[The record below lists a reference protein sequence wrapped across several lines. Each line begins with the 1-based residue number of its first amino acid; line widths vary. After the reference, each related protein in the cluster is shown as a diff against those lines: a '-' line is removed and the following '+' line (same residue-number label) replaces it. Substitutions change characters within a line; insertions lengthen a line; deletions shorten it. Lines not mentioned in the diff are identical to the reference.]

1 MLVNQIHSLS
11 IFDLKLYQIYV
22 AAFSIGMGPV
32 PWVIM
37 SEVSVIWQSTLEWFC
52 GFLVQL
58 LRTIIVFMED
68 IEKNPS
74 HTSKRDEEV

>member
-1 MLVNQIHSLS
+1 MLVNHIHSLS

-37 SEVSVIWQSTLEWFC
+37 SEVCVIWFC
-52 GFLVQL
+52 GFCSATLMNNCAHG
-58 LRTIIVFMED
+58 RY
-68 IEKNPS
+68 
-74 HTSKRDEEV
+74 